1 MLMVR
6 LLKLGIVLVK
16 IKITTLVILMILMPV
31 TSFQLINTTL
41 MYLQVFKLVKVQVA
55 VSVVVK
61 LECLLIHGITLI

>member
-41 MYLQVFKLVKVQVA
+41 MYLQVFKLVKVQVV
-55 VSVVVK
+55 VSAVVK